1 MVIAR
6 KYIIVKHF
14 DGEPKETDLKLV
26 EEELPP
32 IEDGEYLVEAECL
45 SVDPYMRVYSLK
57 IPVGSV
63 MIGGQV
69 GKIIES
75 KNKEF
80 PVGRRILGRLGWRSH
95 TIIKPNDDDDK
106 KTFLNQPPQLIE
118 LGKDILPSYYLGILG
133 MPGHTAYFGFLEI
146 CQPKAGETLV
156 ISGAGGAVG
165 SHVGQIARM
174 KGLRVIGITGSD
186 EKCKALR
193 NELGFDYTINYK
205 TANMEESL
213 KKAAPNGIDCYFDNV
228 GGELSTLVMHHMNN
242 FGRIAVCG
250 SISSYNA
257 PNLSSV
263 SQLPKVGLVQ
273 RVFIDK
279 QLKMEGLHVSRWFS
293 RYNESTRDN
302 LQWFKEGKL
311 KPIEFNI
318 HGFENMFQAF
328 QGMMRGNNFGKAIVM
343 V

>member
-1 MVIAR
+1 MLLILL
-6 KYIIVKHF
+6 IIVYYLL
-14 DGEPKETDLKLV
+14 T
-26 EEELPP
+26 EL
-32 IEDGEYLVEAECL
+32 INSHRSVKVKSNFYLN
-45 SVDPYMRVYSLK
+45 SDFYSICVK
-57 IPVGSV
+57 I
-63 MIGGQV
+63 
-69 GKIIES
+69 K
-75 KNKEF
+75 
-80 PVGRRILGRLGWRSH
+80 
-95 TIIKPNDDDDK
+95 K
-106 KTFLNQPPQLIE
+106 KTIQFF
-118 LGKDILPSYYLGILG
+118 S
-133 MPGHTAYFGFLEI
+133 HTAYFGFLEI